1 MLGTILAFC
10 FFGFCAGGGHW
21 RHPHHHHHEHLR
33 LSVHREVMR
42 EKLANELVPADWRQQ
57 ASDAH
62 ERRFVSPNGS
72 AELRASWA
80 ATSQESIASHMRNV
94 AFERSEKLAYIQ
106 GGSDWIAVAGIKDDR
121 QFYREAVLACQ
132 GRRWHQV
139 EIDYPPADVR
149 QMAKLVAR
157 SSRALTHTRDA
168 GCDESDAPQRPI
180 AAPLAHEGGTVP
192 AETTGAGSAPDAGPP
207 PAAAGPAKAPNDR

>member
-1 MLGTILAFC
+1 
-10 FFGFCAGGGHW
+10 
-21 RHPHHHHHEHLR
+21 
-33 LSVHREVMR
+33 MR
-42 EKLANELVPADWRQQ
+42 ERDATELVPADWSQQ

-80 ATSQESIASHMRNV
+80 ATAQESIASHMRNV
-94 AFERSEKLAYIQ
+94 AFERGEKLAYIQ
-106 GGSDWIAVAGIKDDR
+106 GGSDWIAVGGFKDDR

-149 QMAKLVAR
+149 EMAKLVAR

-168 GCDESDAPQRPI
+168 GCEESDPQQGP
-180 AAPLAHEGGTVP
+180 AATPMAHDGGAVP
-192 AETTGAGSAPDAGPP
+192 AETTGAGSGPDGGPSPAVAGATKAPDGH
-207 PAAAGPAKAPNDR
+207 